1 MTTAMKKQLSI
12 AAFYGFR
19 SGNGG
24 ISHVMLNLMNALAAK
39 NIQVDLL
46 LNETQIP
53 ELVNLH
59 RNIRVVKLGRASGL
73 MRIPL
78 LVRYLKKTR
87 PVVLLA
93 SREPANRVAI
103 VSRYLSN
110 VNTRIVVRVGMAISI
125 ALNRRSP
132 IKRWLRQSA
141 IKFCYRR
148 NDAIIA
154 NARGVAEDISLITQ
168 IPLKDINIINNPTVS
183 PDIFEKAGLPLKH
196 PWFSPDGPP
205 VILGV
210 GRLAR
215 QKDFPTLIQAF
226 SKVRSQR
233 DCRLVIL
240 GEGKEQKALIT
251 LAETLGVRN
260 DIDFPGYTANPFA
273 YMGRSALFVLSS
285 AWEGSPNVLI
295 QALALGVPVVSTD
308 CHSGPREILSVGKYG
323 PLVPVGDAET
333 LADAMIKTLE
343 TPPEKALMQEAAAPF
358 GVDDNVQ
365 KYMAVMGLQY
375 H

>member
-154 NARGVAEDISLITQ
+154 NARGLLKIS
-168 IPLKDINIINNPTVS
+168 
-183 PDIFEKAGLPLKH
+183 H
-196 PWFSPDGPP
+196 
-205 VILGV
+205 
-210 GRLAR
+210 
-215 QKDFPTLIQAF
+215 
-226 SKVRSQR
+226 
-233 DCRLVIL
+233 
-240 GEGKEQKALIT
+240 
-251 LAETLGVRN
+251 
-260 DIDFPGYTANPFA
+260 
-273 YMGRSALFVLSS
+273 
-285 AWEGSPNVLI
+285 
-295 QALALGVPVVSTD
+295 
-308 CHSGPREILSVGKYG
+308 
-323 PLVPVGDAET
+323 
-333 LADAMIKTLE
+333 
-343 TPPEKALMQEAAAPF
+343 
-358 GVDDNVQ
+358 
-365 KYMAVMGLQY
+365 
-375 H
+375 